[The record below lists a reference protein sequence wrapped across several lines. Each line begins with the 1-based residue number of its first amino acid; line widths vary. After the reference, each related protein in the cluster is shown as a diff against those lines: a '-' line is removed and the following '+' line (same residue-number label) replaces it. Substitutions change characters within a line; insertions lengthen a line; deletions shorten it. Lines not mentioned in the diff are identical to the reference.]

1 MEEVKKIV
9 CTQNKKQKKKKQQHK
24 RRDDDAKNLKNLL
37 SRPPP
42 PCCAATLRAQHAL
55 LSSTNNAVVVVEA
68 ALEMC
73 VCDASSSSSPSSS
86 SPGDSMMRGKRTAR
100 HERTTTTTTTT
111 TTTRESRVVTPSL
124 PKKGVESDVLVE
136 SFDASKASSSL
147 HNEDLSPVIRSKRTF
162 STFDT
167 ASLWVGLVVCVP
179 AWTLV
184 SSLMALGNIS
194 AFMALSLVFVANLFV
209 VWPIVLQA
217 SPGIKYGIPFVVH
230 ARSSFGVRGANV
242 AGLSRGLIASV
253 WFGIQTVVGAK
264 CLKSLAV
271 DLGVASSLV
280 PYLDGLCYGIFWLA
294 QAYVVW
300 NDIESIKTIE
310 KLAAPILLFLT
321 LILFTFTCASSGGI
335 VESVLTAFSANNSV
349 MSGSGF
355 SWKTFFQA
363 ATASASFWA
372 TMICN
377 ASDFSR
383 FSKSDT
389 SFKKAS
395 FAMPLAMVV
404 FAFASIVVTSST
416 AQISNTSSNLI
427 TDPMVVTS
435 LLSVHFNWGKMASVL
450 AAVGI
455 LTATLS
461 TNIAA
466 NILAPANAIQ
476 NLAPSRLSFRTS
488 AILSMILGTLCLPW
502 KLTGDASSYILVWLT
517 GYGAFLAPILGI
529 MLCDYF
535 LIRKKTL
542 MLEDLY
548 STDTNGAY
556 FFTNGVNYKAMLAFA
571 IGIFANLPGF
581 LHAVDILPSSMLPA
595 CLALA
600 YDCAWFVGV
609 FFGGV
614 AHFVLYT
621 FF

>member
-1 MEEVKKIV
+1 MTPSTTPSNKILMMRASSLSSSSRRNSRSYTSSRSCCCCCFSCRAVSKKMTRIQTTDTV
-9 CTQNKKQKKKKQQHK
+9 LGRTRDEKFVTTK
-24 RRDDDAKNLKNLL
+24 RRV
-37 SRPPP
+37 
-42 PCCAATLRAQHAL
+42 T
-55 LSSTNNAVVVVEA
+55 T
-68 ALEMC
+68 
-73 VCDASSSSSPSSS
+73 ASSSSSSSS
-86 SPGDSMMRGKRTAR
+86 TGSKGF
-100 HERTTTTTTTT
+100 
-111 TTTRESRVVTPSL
+111 TR
-124 PKKGVESDVLVE
+124 DDIVE
-136 SFDASKASSSL
+136 SFESSKASSAL
-147 HNEDLSPVIRSKRTF
+147 HNDDLSPVLKQNRTF

-179 AWTLV
+179 AWQLV
-184 SSLMALGNIS
+184 SSLMGIGNLS
-194 AFMALSLVFVANLFV
+194 AFLALLLVFVANLFV

-217 SPGIKYGIPFVVH
+217 NAGVKYGIPFVVH
-230 ARSSFGVRGANV
+230 ARSSFGVKGANV
-242 AGLSRGLIASV
+242 AGLSRGFIASA
-253 WFGIQTVVGAK
+253 WFGIQTVVGAN
-264 CLKSLAV
+264 CLRSLAV
-271 DLGVASSLV
+271 DFGVASGVSS
-280 PYLDGLCYGIFWLA
+280 PYLGGICYIIFWLL

-300 NDIESIKTIE
+300 NDVESIKTIE

-321 LILFTFTCASSGGI
+321 LLLFIFTCVSSGG
-335 VESVLTAFSANNSV
+335 VVQSVLSAFATNDGGSNMSSNSIA
-349 MSGSGF
+349 GSF

-377 ASDFSR
+377 VSDFSR
-383 FSKSDT
+383 FSKSRE
-389 SFKKAS
+389 SFEKAS
-395 FAMPLAMVV
+395 FAMPLAMAV
-404 FAFASIVVTSST
+404 FAFASIVVTSS
-416 AQISNTSSNLI
+416 AAHILNTSSNLI

-435 LLSVHFNWGKMASVL
+435 LLSTHFNWGKIASVL
-450 AAVGI
+450 AAIGI

-476 NLAPSRLSFRTS
+476 NLAPSKLSFRTS

-502 KLTGDASSYILVWLT
+502 KLTSDANSYIFVWLT

-535 LIRKKTL
+535 LIRNQNL
-542 MLEDLY
+542 VLEDLY
-548 STDTNGAY
+548 SADKNSSY
-556 FFTNGVNYKAMLAFA
+556 YFTNGVNYKAMLAFA

>member
-1 MEEVKKIV
+1 
-9 CTQNKKQKKKKQQHK
+9 
-24 RRDDDAKNLKNLL
+24 
-37 SRPPP
+37 
-42 PCCAATLRAQHAL
+42 
-55 LSSTNNAVVVVEA
+55 
-68 ALEMC
+68 
-73 VCDASSSSSPSSS
+73 
-86 SPGDSMMRGKRTAR
+86 MMRGKRTAR

-111 TTTRESRVVTPSL
+111 TRESRVLTPSL
-124 PKKGVESDVLVE
+124 PKGVESDVVVE

-271 DLGVASSLV
+271 DLGVSSSLV

-335 VESVLTAFSANNSV
+335 VKSVLTAFSANSSV
-349 MSGSGF
+349 MSGSSGSSF

-416 AQISNTSSNLI
+416 AQISNTNSNLI

-435 LLSVHFNWGKMASVL
+435 LLSVHFNWGKIASVL

-535 LIRKKTL
+535 LIRNKTL

-581 LHAVDILPSSMLPA
+581 LHAVRILPSSMLPA
-595 CLALA
+595 CLAMA